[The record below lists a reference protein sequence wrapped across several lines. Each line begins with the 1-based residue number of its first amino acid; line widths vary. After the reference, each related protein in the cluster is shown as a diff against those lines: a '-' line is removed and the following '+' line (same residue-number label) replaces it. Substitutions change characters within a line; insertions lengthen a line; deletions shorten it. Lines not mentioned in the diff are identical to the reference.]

1 MYFLFWAPAGWFQV
15 VNLRCLWLWDKLI
28 GKAYLPSARPME
40 LMVST
45 AMTTKDRADTVHYRK
60 YSIVTWAT
68 NYRITSQN
76 IVPWF
81 QFDSLVLSSRI
92 MMIFAI
98 SFVVLAHAIYFI
110 SGNWNWVLSGLD
122 EKVKRWLARA
132 ASILYFLSGSFL
144 IIVSGL
150 FTDIIL
156 RAYVNDSKMGPTH
169 SIGMVQPRV
178 LNPWSGGVG
187 FGRSGADPTAL
198 TPLHLFFD
206 APLRS
211 T

>member
-1 MYFLFWAPAGWFQV
+1 
-15 VNLRCLWLWDKLI
+15 
-28 GKAYLPSARPME
+28 
-40 LMVST
+40 
-45 AMTTKDRADTVHYRK
+45 
-60 YSIVTWAT
+60 
-68 NYRITSQN
+68 
-76 IVPWF
+76 
-81 QFDSLVLSSRI
+81 

-178 LNPWSGGVG
+178 
-187 FGRSGADPTAL
+187 
-198 TPLHLFFD
+198 
-206 APLRS
+206 
-211 T
+211 

>member
-1 MYFLFWAPAGWFQV
+1 
-15 VNLRCLWLWDKLI
+15 
-28 GKAYLPSARPME
+28 ME

-45 AMTTKDRADTVHYRK
+45 AMIMKDRADTVQYRR
-60 YSIVTWAT
+60 YNIVILALR
-68 NYRITSQN
+68 YRITSQN

-98 SFVVLAHAIYFI
+98 SFAVLAHAVYFI

-122 EKVKRWLARA
+122 EKVKKWLART

-156 RAYVNDSKMGPTH
+156 RAYANDSKMGPTH
-169 SIGMVQPRV
+169 SIGMVQHDENLVRYE
-178 LNPWSGGVG
+178 
-187 FGRSGADPTAL
+187 FGACL
-198 TPLHLFFD
+198 CKFPLFRDRRYSIKKENHIIENFFSIGRTD
-206 APLRS
+206 EQFIRKSKL
-211 T
+211 